1 VSPQDGARLLLMS
14 GVVPLWILAGL
25 ADWWCHRRTAIETT
39 SGLREN
45 LFHWLLFAQA
55 GVALGAVA
63 VLEINAALLL
73 LVSAAFLA
81 HEVTTFI
88 ELRYT
93 VPRRDVRPLEQMV
106 HSFME
111 ILPLLLLALLA
122 VMGWDQLR
130 ALFDGGGGD
139 FALRA
144 TRSPWP
150 PAYLLAVTGAVL
162 LCNVL
167 PLAEEA
173 LRCWRAR
180 GVPPRPRTPPP
191 PAPT

>member
-1 VSPQDGARLLLMS
+1 MSAHDGARLLLMG
-14 GVVPLWILAGL
+14 GVMPLWILAGL
-25 ADWWCHRRTAIETT
+25 ADWWCHRRTAIERT

-45 LFHWLLFAQA
+45 LFHWLLFAEA

-63 VLEINAALLL
+63 VLEVNAALLL
-73 LVSAAFLA
+73 LVAVAFLV
-81 HEVTTFI
+81 HELTTFV

-93 VPRRDVRPLEQMV
+93 VPRREVAPLEQMI

-111 ILPLLLLALLA
+111 ILPLGLLGLLA
-122 VMGWDQLR
+122 VMGWGQLT
-130 ALFDGGGGD
+130 LTEGGRSD
-139 FALRA
+139 FALRM
-144 TRSPWP
+144 TREPWP
-150 PAYLLAVTGAVL
+150 PAYLLAVAGAVL
-162 LCNVL
+162 LFNVL

-180 GVPPRPRTPPP
+180 GLPPRPGTPPP

>member
-1 VSPQDGARLLLMS
+1 VNAQDGARLVLMF
-14 GVVPLWILAGL
+14 GVLPLWILAGL
-25 ADWWCHRRTAIETT
+25 ADWWCHRRTAIERT

-55 GVALGAVA
+55 GVALLGVA
-63 VLEINAALLL
+63 VLEVNAALLL
-73 LVSAAFLA
+73 LVIVAFLA
-81 HEVTTFI
+81 HELTTFV

-93 VPRRDVRPLEQMV
+93 VPRREVRPLEQMV
-106 HSFME
+106 HRFME

-122 VMGWDQLR
+122 VIGWENV
-130 ALFDGGGGD
+130 FGGAPQA

-144 TRSPWP
+144 RPAPWP
-150 PAYLLAVTGAVL
+150 PAYLASVAAAVL
-162 LCNVL
+162 LFNVL
-167 PLAEEA
+167 PMAEEG

-180 GVPPRPRTPPP
+180 ALAQPTPRTPPP

>member
-1 VSPQDGARLLLMS
+1 MSAQEGARFLLMA

-25 ADWWCHRRTAIETT
+25 ADWWCHRRTAIERT

-45 LFHWLLFAQA
+45 LFHWLLFAEA

-63 VLEINAALLL
+63 VLEVNAALLL
-73 LVSAAFLA
+73 LVAVAFLV
-81 HEVTTFI
+81 HELTTFV

-93 VPRRDVRPLEQMV
+93 VPRREVAPLEQMI

-111 ILPLLLLALLA
+111 ILPLGLLGLLA
-122 VMGWDQLR
+122 VMGWDQLL
-130 ALFDGGGGD
+130 AQGGAPD
-139 FALRA
+139 FAPRV
-144 TRSPWP
+144 TRTPWP
-150 PAYLLAVTGAVL
+150 PAYLLAVAGAVL
-162 LCNVL
+162 LFNVL

-180 GVPPRPRTPPP
+180 GLPPRPRTPQP